1 MGSDNSQSH
10 PAALISDHELSLDP
24 SSDHDSSSRSSS
36 TSGFQYPS
44 YYFDDLESSLPA
56 NPFTGTSS
64 EDENEDEEDE
74 KDDEEEEEEEEE
86 EMIL

>member
-24 SSDHDSSSRSSS
+24 SSSDQNCSSQSSQSTS
-36 TSGFQYPS
+36 TSGFQSPS
-44 YYFDDLESSLPA
+44 YYFDDLESS

-64 EDENEDEEDE
+64 EDEDEDEEDE
-74 KDDEEEEEEEEE
+74 KDEEED
-86 EMIL
+86 MIL